1 MKNVDQSIRKPS
13 GGVLLLLSTSFH
25 VEDFAGILSII
36 TTIGQFQSWQVWHQP
51 KKKLERT
58 NCQNQSNESHLRKQ
72 SRNDFHFFRESLNDQ
87 RKFFF
92 SPYILLYLSRSIC
105 RTEGRVSL
113 SASTRSWSVIAT
125 SNVVVAVVVVVVAV
139 EVTPAWKKDEVMK

>member
-1 MKNVDQSIRKPS
+1 MTGLLWDLDRSSRQPCLFINEKCRPVNQKAIRWCTSSAIDQFSCRGFRWYSVNHNDDRTVPK
-13 GGVLLLLSTSFH
+13 LTSMAPA
-25 VEDFAGILSII
+25 E
-36 TTIGQFQSWQVWHQP
+36 
-51 KKKLERT
+51 KKLERT
-58 NCQNQSNESHLRKQ
+58 NCQNQSNDSHLRKQ

-113 SASTRSWSVIAT
+113 SASTRS
-125 SNVVVAVVVVVVAV
+125 
-139 EVTPAWKKDEVMK
+139 